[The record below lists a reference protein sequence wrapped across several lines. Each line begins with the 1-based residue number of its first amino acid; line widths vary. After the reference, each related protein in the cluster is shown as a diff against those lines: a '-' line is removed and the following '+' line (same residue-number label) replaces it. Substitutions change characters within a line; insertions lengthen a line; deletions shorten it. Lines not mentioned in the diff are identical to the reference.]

1 MLAIGVL
8 SAGMGIRMVN
18 KKLSIG
24 MGVLLGVGGGLA
36 VAGMA
41 GLATVLTA
49 RGVRSAGG
57 WLTRR
62 LVPLAAGLQASGRTL
77 RGSRDLTADEV
88 NELALALRP
97 PTGRR
102 PDTLVWIEATPDPEV
117 DDLDFLPPP
126 PRNGDRPA
134 S

>member
-1 MLAIGVL
+1 
-8 SAGMGIRMVN
+8 MVN
-18 KKLSIG
+18 RKLSIG

-62 LVPLAAGLQASGRTL
+62 LVPLAVGFQAGGRTL
-77 RGSRDLTADEV
+77 RGGKELTPE
-88 NELALALRP
+88 ELDGWERALQPLV
-97 PTGRR
+97 GRR
-102 PDTLVWIEATPDPEV
+102 AEPLVWIEATPDPEV

-126 PRNGDRPA
+126 PTNGDRTTA
-134 S
+134 

>member
-1 MLAIGVL
+1 
-8 SAGMGIRMVN
+8 MVN
-18 KKLSIG
+18 RKLSIG

-62 LVPLAAGLQASGRTL
+62 LVPLAAGLQAGGRTL
-77 RGSRDLTADEV
+77 RGSRQLTPEEVASWERAFRPQAARRAD
-88 NELALALRP
+88 P
-97 PTGRR
+97 
-102 PDTLVWIEATPDPEV
+102 LVWIEATPDPEV
-117 DDLDFLPPP
+117 DDLDLLTTPPT
-126 PRNGDRPA
+126 NGDQA
-134 S
+134 AV